1 MYRMGKINLKNGG
14 LNYFGPHFLFF
25 ARRGLNK
32 NQYRVSFYAI
42 NLQIIIIVKKF
53 KDLLA

>member
-53 KDLLA
+53 KYLLA